1 RRSLLRPD
9 LRLAQIG
16 AWLQPRRGALLV
28 RPHAGWR
35 LRPAVY
41 RPLRGAHGQRGS
53 RQRRPASADPVP
65 ECLGRAGAPR
75 QPGRRAGRGPG
86 HRLSGLRAQEQ
97 RRVQRLQRGAP
108 RCGGERLTGG
118 AAAPAQRAD
127 QAHEAAGL
135 RRGIPLRPRR
145 AGCLRRRRGLL
156 PRSPGAAPLLP
167 AGAAWPGAE
176 DPRQARAPGR
186 AGPQQPAATEAPM
199 IGVVLAVAGGGA
211 LGSLLRFATANWVT
225 AHWPQHFFL
234 ATLAVNLAGCLL
246 IGYLFGL
253 FLLRPE
259 WPLEL
264 RAGLIVGFLGGLTT
278 FSSFSLDTLRLL
290 ESGQLATALGYV
302 LASVSVSLLAT
313 WAGLAL
319 NKL

>member
-1 RRSLLRPD
+1 
-9 LRLAQIG
+9 
-16 AWLQPRRGALLV
+16 
-28 RPHAGWR
+28 
-35 LRPAVY
+35 
-41 RPLRGAHGQRGS
+41 
-53 RQRRPASADPVP
+53 
-65 ECLGRAGAPR
+65 
-75 QPGRRAGRGPG
+75 
-86 HRLSGLRAQEQ
+86 
-97 RRVQRLQRGAP
+97 
-108 RCGGERLTGG
+108 
-118 AAAPAQRAD
+118 
-127 QAHEAAGL
+127 
-135 RRGIPLRPRR
+135 
-145 AGCLRRRRGLL
+145 
-156 PRSPGAAPLLP
+156 
-167 AGAAWPGAE
+167 
-176 DPRQARAPGR
+176 
-186 AGPQQPAATEAPM
+186 M

-234 ATLAVNLAGCLL
+234 ATLAVNLVGCLL

-259 WPLEL
+259 LPLEL

-302 LASVSVSLLAT
+302 MASVLVSLLAT

>member
-1 RRSLLRPD
+1 
-9 LRLAQIG
+9 
-16 AWLQPRRGALLV
+16 
-28 RPHAGWR
+28 
-35 LRPAVY
+35 
-41 RPLRGAHGQRGS
+41 
-53 RQRRPASADPVP
+53 
-65 ECLGRAGAPR
+65 
-75 QPGRRAGRGPG
+75 
-86 HRLSGLRAQEQ
+86 
-97 RRVQRLQRGAP
+97 
-108 RCGGERLTGG
+108 
-118 AAAPAQRAD
+118 
-127 QAHEAAGL
+127 
-135 RRGIPLRPRR
+135 
-145 AGCLRRRRGLL
+145 
-156 PRSPGAAPLLP
+156 
-167 AGAAWPGAE
+167 
-176 DPRQARAPGR
+176 
-186 AGPQQPAATEAPM
+186 M

-264 RAGLIVGFLGGLTT
+264 RAGLIVGFLGSLTT